1 MAFTIKDPPE
11 WSTEITQWDQNTFA
25 DGSEMAKVPEALLN
39 NEVWLKKEKER
50 LENVTEVTLTAAG
63 WTGDAAPYS
72 QTVYVSGA
80 TADMEPLVVS
90 ALADGASAETQKAY
104 VKAFGI
110 LCGGTAVLADG
121 QATFKV
127 YKKPATDITIGLKG
141 V

>member
-11 WSTEITQWDQNTFA
+11 WSTEITQWDQDTLA

-80 TADMEPLVVS
+80 TAGMEPLVVS